1 MVGRV
6 VSRRNRRGRRLLSGV
21 SRQRDEL
28 TMCTKTRVVRV
39 AGAGAPPLSHP
50 VSPLGLVLMACE
62 PATLSEALAARLGA
76 LVETVEA

>member
-1 MVGRV
+1 
-6 VSRRNRRGRRLLSGV
+6 
-21 SRQRDEL
+21 
-28 TMCTKTRVVRV
+28 MCTKTRVVRV